1 MSEQSAAAA
10 AALGIPEAIVQRSA
24 AARAEETGM
33 TVDEV
38 LAAWAGGGDIPP
50 PSSPAPAEA
59 EAAEAEAEEPAAPAD
74 DSAEPAVTPSPTP
87 TPVIETPAAAP
98 VTAAPSLPG
107 KPPVLVGEA
116 DNPIAILVGAVGLFV
131 ALFLV
136 GVVGPALPTENPG
149 ARTSELPY
157 SETALHGQEIYQ
169 SVGCAS
175 CHTQMVRPVVADVGL
190 GAVSLSD
197 TNQVL
202 GSRRFGPDL
211 SNVGARITASQIEA
225 IITGLDDHPA
235 LSLSSEDLDAL
246 VAYLVESA
254 TLEETAPSEPTEEE
268 PAEEAEHRRR
278 DACHRGRGGRVVSD
292 LSAAAEA
299 LGVPESIVQRSAAA
313 RAAETG
319 MTVDEIL
326 AAWAGGGS
334 VAGSPPAPAD
344 EEAPAEEPT
353 AEPEAAAEPEEEAAP
368 EAVPAE
374 PVTSA
379 PVPGALWPGD
389 TLSGPGRGDRR
400 RGGRA
405 SRGDHGPHRRDQG
418 EDESRH
424 PPLVGRGHVDHSRL
438 RPLRSGRLRHR

>member
-59 EAAEAEAEEPAAPAD
+59 EAAETEATEEPAAPAD
-74 DSAEPAVTPSPTP
+74 DSAEPAITPSPAP
-87 TPVIETPAAAP
+87 TAVIETPAAAP
-98 VTAAPSLPG
+98 VTASPSVPG

-157 SETALHGQEIYQ
+157 SETALHGQETYQ
-169 SVGCAS
+169 SVGCVS

-211 SNVGARITASQIEA
+211 SNVGARISASQIEA

-254 TLEETAPSEPTEEE
+254 TLEEAAPDEPTEEE
-268 PAEEAEHRRR
+268 PA
-278 DACHRGRGGRVVSD
+278 G
-292 LSAAAEA
+292 
-299 LGVPESIVQRSAAA
+299 
-313 RAAETG
+313 ETP
-319 MTVDEIL
+319 
-326 AAWAGGGS
+326 AGETP
-334 VAGSPPAPAD
+334 AGETPAT
-344 EEAPAEEPT
+344 EG
-353 AEPEAAAEPEEEAAP
+353 EAA
-368 EAVPAE
+368 
-374 PVTSA
+374 TS
-379 PVPGALWPGD
+379 
-389 TLSGPGRGDRR
+389 
-400 RGGRA
+400 
-405 SRGDHGPHRRDQG
+405 
-418 EDESRH
+418 
-424 PPLVGRGHVDHSRL
+424 
-438 RPLRSGRLRHR
+438 

>member
-38 LAAWAGGGDIPP
+38 LAAWAGGGDIPS
-50 PSSPAPAEA
+50 PSSPAPAET
-59 EAAEAEAEEPAAPAD
+59 EAAETEAAEEPAAPAD
-74 DSAEPAVTPSPTP
+74 DSTEPAITPSPTP
-87 TPVIETPAAAP
+87 TAVIETPAAAP
-98 VTAAPSLPG
+98 VTTSPAVPG

-116 DNPIAILVGAVGLFV
+116 DKPIAILVGAVGLFF

-169 SVGCAS
+169 SVGCVS

-197 TNQVL
+197 SNQVL

-211 SNVGARITASQIEA
+211 SNVGARISASQIEA

-254 TLEETAPSEPTEEE
+254 TLEETAPDEPT
-268 PAEEAEHRRR
+268 
-278 DACHRGRGGRVVSD
+278 
-292 LSAAAEA
+292 
-299 LGVPESIVQRSAAA
+299 
-313 RAAETG
+313 
-319 MTVDEIL
+319 
-326 AAWAGGGS
+326 
-334 VAGSPPAPAD
+334 
-344 EEAPAEEPT
+344 EEAPAEEAP
-353 AEPEAAAEPEEEAAP
+353 AADGEAAG
-368 EAVPAE
+368 
-374 PVTSA
+374 S
-379 PVPGALWPGD
+379 
-389 TLSGPGRGDRR
+389 
-400 RGGRA
+400 
-405 SRGDHGPHRRDQG
+405 
-418 EDESRH
+418 
-424 PPLVGRGHVDHSRL
+424 
-438 RPLRSGRLRHR
+438 

>member
-1 MSEQSAAAA
+1 MSELSAAAA
-10 AALGIPEAIVQRSA
+10 DALGIPEAIVQRSA

-50 PSSPAPAEA
+50 PAAPAPAEPD
-59 EAAEAEAEEPAAPAD
+59 AAEAPAAEAD
-74 DSAEPAVTPSPTP
+74 EPAEPAVTPSPMP

-98 VTAAPSLPG
+98 VTAAPSVPG
-107 KPPVLVGEA
+107 KPPVLVGEV

-149 ARTSELPY
+149 ARTSDLPY
-157 SETALHGQEIYQ
+157 TETALHGQEIYQ

-190 GAVSLSD
+190 GAVSLND

-246 VAYLVESA
+246 VAYLVESV
-254 TLEETAPSEPTEEE
+254 TLEEAPPGEPAEEAPADEEPTEEE
-268 PAEEAEHRRR
+268 PATE
-278 DACHRGRGGRVVSD
+278 G
-292 LSAAAEA
+292 
-299 LGVPESIVQRSAAA
+299 
-313 RAAETG
+313 
-319 MTVDEIL
+319 
-326 AAWAGGGS
+326 
-334 VAGSPPAPAD
+334 
-344 EEAPAEEPT
+344 
-353 AEPEAAAEPEEEAAP
+353 EAAA
-368 EAVPAE
+368 
-374 PVTSA
+374 S
-379 PVPGALWPGD
+379 
-389 TLSGPGRGDRR
+389 
-400 RGGRA
+400 
-405 SRGDHGPHRRDQG
+405 
-418 EDESRH
+418 
-424 PPLVGRGHVDHSRL
+424 
-438 RPLRSGRLRHR
+438 

>member
-38 LAAWAGGGDIPP
+38 RAVWAGGGDIPP

-59 EAAEAEAEEPAAPAD
+59 EAAEAEAPEEPAAPAD
-74 DSAEPAVTPSPTP
+74 DSAESAVTPTATP
-87 TPVIETPAAAP
+87 TAVIETPAAAP
-98 VTAAPSLPG
+98 VAASPSVPG

-116 DNPIAILVGAVGLFV
+116 DNPIAILVGAVGLFF

-149 ARTSELPY
+149 ARTSDLPY

-211 SNVGARITASQIEA
+211 SNVGARISASQIEA
-225 IITGLDDHPA
+225 IITGLGDHPA

-254 TLEETAPSEPTEEE
+254 TLEE
-268 PAEEAEHRRR
+268 
-278 DACHRGRGGRVVSD
+278 
-292 LSAAAEA
+292 
-299 LGVPESIVQRSAAA
+299 
-313 RAAETG
+313 
-319 MTVDEIL
+319 
-326 AAWAGGGS
+326 
-334 VAGSPPAPAD
+334 
-344 EEAPAEEPT
+344 
-353 AEPEAAAEPEEEAAP
+353 AAP
-368 EAVPAE
+368 
-374 PVTSA
+374 
-379 PVPGALWPGD
+379 
-389 TLSGPGRGDRR
+389 
-400 RGGRA
+400 
-405 SRGDHGPHRRDQG
+405 G
-418 EDESRH
+418 E
-424 PPLVGRGHVDHSRL
+424 
-438 RPLRSGRLRHR
+438 